1 MNETLSGRSNTH
13 RPDPESTELSTRDIC
28 VRKLSHRRRA
38 LTIYAMLASGLS
50 ALTLAGCGSVGKR
63 PHTPGPG
70 TSASLVTQMLD
81 EIFPATGAENVDGA
95 YFGIAED
102 DLQGIAQARCMARRG
117 WTVRVP
123 TVSPAKVDHV
133 VEQIFEDYEAFP
145 NLAWIARHRLFH
157 LPGNWSVGWMPSPNV
172 SHAEEVDSGRCEL
185 AAQRPMRA
193 YIAASREL
201 NTQWFIGVILRLQSS
216 PRVQA
221 ASHKFTACL
230 ESKGIPADG
239 ARSLDD
245 FLGKWLP
252 RIEHLARSRAQFVA
266 TDHHLVSVFIPC
278 ATPLVTL
285 QERLQK
291 QARQRFFQTHYEA
304 IKALERLT
312 GKMMAALTRDAD
324 TQSLYSSRR
333 S

>member
-1 MNETLSGRSNTH
+1 
-13 RPDPESTELSTRDIC
+13 
-28 VRKLSHRRRA
+28 
-38 LTIYAMLASGLS
+38 
-50 ALTLAGCGSVGKR
+50 
-63 PHTPGPG
+63 
-70 TSASLVTQMLD
+70 MLD
-81 EIFPATGAENVDGA
+81 SNFPATGAENVNGA
-95 YFGIAED
+95 YFSIAGG

-123 TVSPAKVDHV
+123 TVSPAKVNRA
-133 VEQIFEDYEAFP
+133 VEQSFEDYEAFP
-145 NLAWIARHRLFH
+145 NLPWISRHRIFH
-157 LPGNWSVGWMPSPNV
+157 LFGNWSVGWMPSPDA

-185 AAQRPMRA
+185 AAERPMRA
-193 YIAASREL
+193 YVAASRQL
-201 NTQWFIGVILRLQSS
+201 NSQWFLGVILRLQSS
-216 PRVQA
+216 PRVQSA
-221 ASHKFTACL
+221 TNKFTACL
-230 ESKGIPADG
+230 ESKGIPAEG
-239 ARSLDD
+239 ARSLND
-245 FLGKWLP
+245 FLGKWVP
-252 RIEHLARSRAQFVA
+252 RIERLATSRAQLLA